1 MGIIIHQQQG
11 WPGKLGLNGHFNE
24 KIIHKYGLQD
34 MNTRNRE

>member
-11 WPGKLGLNGHFNE
+11 WPGKLGLNGHFKE
-24 KIIHKYGLQD
+24 KIIHEYGLQD